1 MGHFMGLFDA
11 DWLGIRA
18 TRKVVMLKYAEFNC
32 VENGKITKT
41 GLWLDIIGLM
51 QQVGINPLPPQT
63 GASLIHPGPRHHN
76 GLVFNEQPPEEALK
90 TLKVLN
96 TMIDDLS
103 QLNKSANDRAGEQ
116 VMKKNWHDDMA
127 WYGPAGIGSTYTI
140 PRYQEQHMYPF
151 REGLTDK
158 VFNGHICRF
167 AEGQFACFFGWP
179 NLSNKSKGGFLGM
192 PSGDN
197 RADMRIVDV
206 YYREGDKL
214 LENWVMM
221 DIPYWLKQ
229 QGVDILE
236 RTANIENPSL

>member
-1 MGHFMGLFDA
+1 
-11 DWLGIRA
+11 
-18 TRKVVMLKYAEFNC
+18 
-32 VENGKITKT
+32 
-41 GLWLDIIGLM
+41 
-51 QQVGINPLPPQT
+51 
-63 GASLIHPGPRHHN
+63 
-76 GLVFNEQPPEEALK
+76 
-90 TLKVLN
+90 
-96 TMIDDLS
+96 
-103 QLNKSANDRAGEQ
+103 
-116 VMKKNWHDDMA
+116 MA
-127 WYGPAGIGSTYTI
+127 WYGPAGIGSTFTI

-192 PSGDN
+192 PSGDSQ
-197 RADMRIVDV
+197 ADMRIVDV

-236 RTANIENPSL
+236 RTASIENPTL